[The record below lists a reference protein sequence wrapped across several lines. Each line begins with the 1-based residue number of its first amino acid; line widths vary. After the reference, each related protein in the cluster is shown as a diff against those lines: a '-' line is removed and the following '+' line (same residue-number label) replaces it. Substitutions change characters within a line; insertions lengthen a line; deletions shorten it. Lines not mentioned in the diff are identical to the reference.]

1 MQMVK
6 RIFGG
11 FFLLIIFLWLVAP
24 KQELYFLLEKEL
36 EKSDIIISNERFV
49 DTWYGIEISD
59 ADIYVKGIKLAK
71 ASSLKLSVFLLYN
84 RLTVENIETE
94 VDPKSIDTLSM
105 VFNIIKPYKIAIK
118 SSGSFGVIEGGVY
131 LMKKKLLLRVK
142 ERKNIKAFEK
152 FLSKDE
158 KGDYYEKYYQQ

>member
-36 EKSDIIISNERFV
+36 KKNDIVISNERFV
-49 DTWYGIEISD
+49 DTWYGLEISD

-71 ASSLKLSVFLLYN
+71 ASSLKLHIFFLYN
-84 RLTVENIETE
+84 SLIVENIETE
-94 VDPKSIDTLSM
+94 VDPKSIDKISM
-105 VFNIIKPYKIAIK
+105 IFNVIKPYKVAIK
-118 SSGSFGVIEGGVY
+118 SSGSFGVIEGGIY
-131 LMKKKLLLRVK
+131 IMNKKLLLRVK
-142 ERKNIKAFEK
+142 ESKNMKAFQK
-152 FLSKDE
+152 FLSHDE